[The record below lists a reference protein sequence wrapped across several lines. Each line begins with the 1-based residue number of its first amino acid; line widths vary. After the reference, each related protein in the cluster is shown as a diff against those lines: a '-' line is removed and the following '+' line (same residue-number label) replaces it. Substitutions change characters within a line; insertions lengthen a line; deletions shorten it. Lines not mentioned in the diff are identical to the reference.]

1 MMMENGLPPP
11 DDQQFAQAIRAMFQN
26 DVLPLMERHN
36 TEVIESRMAQVAKA
50 LQEQLQGF
58 FNSVDTRFKALESPR
73 PGPGMAQGPGAQT
86 VGDRASYTL
95 DIGGKLVDTIVKA
108 AQTIIPLWNSYQ
120 STKYSYGL
128 NAESIANLRMVDPI
142 RAATLAQMLNPD
154 PMITQLPAY
163 TFNMLSMGA
172 QAGLRMKNALVPGG
186 AALTPSS
193 GLPSSTSGPGSST
206 PQLTPVPPVPAPAA
220 PVPSGASM
228 SAPAL
233 QQLMSEALQRVAAK
247 QRSR

>member
-1 MMMENGLPPP
+1 MPEDGLTAP
-11 DDQQFAQAIRAMFQN
+11 DDERFAAAIRAMFQN

-36 TEVIESRMAQVAKA
+36 TEVIESRTAQVAQG

-58 FNSVDTRFKALESPR
+58 FNAVEGRFKALESPR
-73 PGPGMAQGPGAQT
+73 PGPGMAQGPGIQT

-163 TFNMLSMGA
+163 TYNMLAMGA
-172 QAGLRMKNALVPGG
+172 QAGLRMKNAIVPGG

-193 GLPSSTSGPGSST
+193 GLPSSTSVPGSST
-206 PQLTPVPPVPAPAA
+206 PQLTPVPALVTPA
-220 PVPSGASM
+220 PSGASM

-247 QRSR
+247 QRGR